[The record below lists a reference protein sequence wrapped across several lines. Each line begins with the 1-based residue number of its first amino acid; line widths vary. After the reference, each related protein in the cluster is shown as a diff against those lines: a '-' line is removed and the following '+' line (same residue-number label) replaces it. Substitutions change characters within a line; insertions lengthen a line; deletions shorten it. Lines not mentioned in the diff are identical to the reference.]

1 MFLVIKVGSA
11 VHYFHRDSIAHLT
24 ISDDNRPGSEG
35 KNLKDVRILFKDRKR
50 SVLSKSS
57 FNEETYHTLR
67 EFEAR
72 GMTAQQAEEIALQ
85 ISFWS

>member
-1 MFLVIKVGSA
+1 MFLIVKVGSTS
-11 VHYFHRDSIAHLT
+11 HYFHRDSIAHLT

-35 KNLKDVRILFKDRKR
+35 KNLKDVRILFRDRKR
-50 SVLSKSS
+50 SVHSKSS

-72 GMTAQQAEEIALQ
+72 GMTTRQAEEIAMQ
-85 ISFWS
+85 ISSWS